1 MFITD
6 ITCAR
11 GFLLDLLRGAA
22 VDQGDMEVRLGLP
35 VSPFG
40 DREKHGEL
48 AKGQTAFLTFVVEP
62 LLRELEA
69 LEASISHLITR
80 PVVRYPTNVDFRGPS
95 CLASYIL
102 FGRPGV
108 TREGRRETSSW

>member
-1 MFITD
+1 MGDSADKLWIVFE
-6 ITCAR
+6 
-11 GFLLDLLRGAA
+11 
-22 VDQGDMEVRLGLP
+22 QGDTEVRLGLP

-69 LEASISHLITR
+69 LEASISHLNTR
-80 PVVRYPTNVDFRGPS
+80 PVIRCVLYVKCTSTSV
-95 CLASYIL
+95 LARDWPHRH
-102 FGRPGV
+102 GQG
-108 TREGRRETSSW
+108 GETS